1 MIRKWWD
8 RANRPLESIENRDKM
23 REKRAG
29 TEESTGGA
37 ARRFRSRAQSEV
49 QCAWNKGTS
58 VKWMLMS
65 VGRAALT
72 SGQKHRP
79 GLRRNE
85 ANIPVECVCAC
96 VRVCVCV
103 SSSYTHPSGAT
114 AVRESVSSNQ
124 LSLGRC
130 VEKE

>member
-1 MIRKWWD
+1 MKW
-8 RANRPLESIENRDKM
+8 A
-23 REKRAG
+23 
-29 TEESTGGA
+29 
-37 ARRFRSRAQSEV
+37 
-49 QCAWNKGTS
+49 
-58 VKWMLMS
+58 LMS
-65 VGRAALT
+65 VGSAALT

-85 ANIPVECVCAC
+85 AKIPVECVC
-96 VRVCVCV
+96 VRECVCV

-114 AVRESVSSNQ
+114 AVREGVSSNQ